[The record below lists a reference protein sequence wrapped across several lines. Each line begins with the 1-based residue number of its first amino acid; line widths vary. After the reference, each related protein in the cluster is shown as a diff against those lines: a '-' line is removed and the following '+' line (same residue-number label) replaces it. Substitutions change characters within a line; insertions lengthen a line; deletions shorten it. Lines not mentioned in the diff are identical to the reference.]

1 MGATRTVAVDVRVLT
16 ATNRDLR
23 HLVQRGGFREDL
35 YYRLKVFSITLPP
48 LRERREDILPIA
60 RQLVA
65 LEGRPAREFNTA
77 AEAVLL
83 RHTWP

>member
-1 MGATRTVAVDVRVLT
+1 
-16 ATNRDLR
+16 
-23 HLVQRGGFREDL
+23 
-35 YYRLKVFSITLPP
+35 
-48 LRERREDILPIA
+48 
-60 RQLVA
+60 VA